1 MGKLKLVPDWR
12 KALGWLS
19 VQIPLLN
26 VAFISVWAQLPP
38 KFQDALPAQYVLVI
52 AVALIFVGVLGRMI
66 DQGGVNADGSPK

>member
-1 MGKLKLVPDWR
+1 MDKLKLVPNWR

-19 VQIPLLN
+19 VQVPLLN
-26 VAFISVWAQLPP
+26 VTFISVWAQLPP

-66 DQGGVNADGSPK
+66 DQGGSNVDSTTK